1 MSGSGW
7 LETLR
12 KFNERKKAEKEESM
26 VIPLRYVFS
35 QMQTGH
41 PLALLLQNALA
52 DYYSQK
58 AEHKLI

>member
-26 VIPLRYVFS
+26 VIPLRFFFLIS
-35 QMQTGH
+35 HMQTGH
-41 PLALLLQNALA
+41 LLALLLENASA
-52 DYYSQK
+52 DYYS
-58 AEHKLI
+58 